1 MASLSSSLSA
11 GEVTWTVPAES
22 PEAGEPAA
30 GSARIFAASA
40 LGWVFVLRFFPAR
53 GDAGVVSRRK

>member
-1 MASLSSSLSA
+1 MDGA
-11 GEVTWTVPAES
+11 GGS
-22 PEAGEPAA
+22 PEGGEPAA

-40 LGWVFVLRFFPAR
+40 LGWVFALRFFPAR